1 MNRTAIDRDGAEISD
16 ADLDAVAGG
25 NIIVDI
31 IKQVLGIPGDDG
43 GGDCLRP
50 HRPKGE

>member
-1 MNRTAIDRDGAEISD
+1 MNHTAIDRDGAEISD
-16 ADLDAVAGG
+16 AALDAVTGG
-25 NIIVDI
+25 NILVDI
-31 IKQVLGIPGDDG
+31 VKQVLGIPSDN